1 MSNVFLVLKIRGQS
15 GNEAALERNAI
26 IELDGTTKR
35 IVETLDDGEDGRL
48 PGPRSLAPRST
59 GFFRPRDETN
69 LILR

>member
-1 MSNVFLVLKIRGQS
+1 MSNVFLVPGMRGQS
-15 GNEAALERNAI
+15 ENEAALERNAI

-48 PGPRSLAPRST
+48 PGPRST